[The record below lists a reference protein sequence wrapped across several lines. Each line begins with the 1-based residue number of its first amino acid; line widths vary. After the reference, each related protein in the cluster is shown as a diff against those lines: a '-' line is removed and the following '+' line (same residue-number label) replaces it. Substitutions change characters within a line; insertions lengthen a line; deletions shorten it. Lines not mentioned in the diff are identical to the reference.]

1 MVGSKWSRWCG
12 GEEAWLSLAWQGLAG
27 HDKAWRGMTR
37 LGLAWQGL
45 AGHDKAR
52 LGSNLEEA
60 LWTARCM

>member
-1 MVGSKWSRWCG
+1 MVGQGSALQGNVFIR
-12 GEEAWLSLAWQGLAG
+12 GLA
-27 HDKAWRGMTR
+27 RQ
-37 LGLAWQGL
+37 GLAWQGL